1 MEEYIKQSLNLIE
14 DFRVAGLAT
23 LPSDLESTITNIESY
38 AKSYNPLLVVV
49 SLIIIVYTLTKSG
62 PYLRMLLDFET
73 YSLYFFRLLGKLG
86 ILNSK
91 MNNERAKILE
101 LGLSSFKIDK
111 YDNKLSI
118 QQNSQDINRILTFF
132 EEYSSRDKLHF
143 SKENKQTGCI
153 YANSKDLDALAE
165 KAAELYAYT
174 DLNNC
179 SEIFP
184 SIKRIEN
191 NLLDIMLGLFNGD
204 ADSCGITST
213 GGTESIMQMMYA
225 AKIYGIEKGINEPE
239 VIVPITAHAAFDK
252 GCQTYG
258 LKLVKVGLDSDY
270 KVNISKVKSS
280 INKNTVCLVGS
291 ATNFPHGIIDDI
303 QELGKLAVQ
312 NKLLLHVDGC
322 LGGFLTCFFSEFN
335 KDWAPLDFKVPG
347 VTSISCDIH
356 KYGMTQK
363 GVSVLLLKNKKIRN
377 LLSFGSV
384 GTDGI
389 TTSPTLSS
397 NRSAYLVVSGFM
409 TLIHIG
415 KKTYIE
421 QAKKIHLMVLKI
433 KSELSKFPG
442 IKVVGDPM
450 VSIFAITGDRIGQI
464 HQEMKNKGWAINFI
478 TSPMGLAFCIT
489 SANLPLFEKGKFI
502 EDFRESYNYIVDNNI
517 KKESGLAAMYG
528 VAAMLPEEV
537 VNKNLDILLD
547 CFVDTKESLTSRIQ
561 IK

>member
-1 MEEYIKQSLNLIE
+1 MEEYIKQSLNLLE
-14 DFRVAGLAT
+14 DLRVATLSA
-23 LPSDLESTITNIESY
+23 LPSDFESYITNIESY
-38 AKSYNPLLVVV
+38 AKSYNPLLIVV
-49 SLIIIVYTLTKSG
+49 SSILIVWLLIRMG
-62 PYLRMLLDFET
+62 PIFHSLLDFET
-73 YSLYFFRLLGKLG
+73 YSINFFRLLGKFG

-91 MNNERAKILE
+91 MNSERTKILE
-101 LGLSSFKIDK
+101 LGLSSFKIND

-132 EEYSSRDKLHF
+132 EEFSSRDKTHF
-143 SKENKQTGCI
+143 NKDNKQTGCV

-179 SEIFP
+179 SELFP
-184 SIKRIEN
+184 SIKKIEN

-204 ADSCGITST
+204 VDSCGLTTT

-225 AKIYGIEKGINEPE
+225 AKVYGLEKGIKEPE
-239 VIVPITAHAAFDK
+239 VIAPITAHAAFDK

-258 LKLVKVGLDSDY
+258 LKLIKIGLDGDY

-291 ATNFPHGIIDDI
+291 ATNFPHGVIDDI
-303 QELGKLAVQ
+303 QELGKLAIQ
-312 NKLLLHVDGC
+312 NKILMHVDGC
-322 LGGFLTCFFSEFN
+322 LGGFLTCFFSEFD
-335 KDWAPLDFKVPG
+335 KEWAPLDFKVPG

-363 GVSVLLLKNKKIRN
+363 GISVLMLKNRKIRN

-384 GTDGI
+384 ATDGL
-389 TTSPTLSS
+389 TTSPTLNM

-415 KKTYIE
+415 KKAYVE
-421 QAKKIHLMVLKI
+421 QAKKIHLTVMKT
-433 KSELSKFPG
+433 KAELSKFPG
-442 IKVVGDPM
+442 IKVIGNPI
-450 VSIFAITGDRIGQI
+450 VSIFAITGERIGQI
-464 HQEMKNKGWAINFI
+464 HQQMKNKGWAINFI

-489 SANLPLFEKGKFI
+489 SANLPMFEKGKFI
-502 EDFRESYNYIVDNNI
+502 EDFRESYNYIVENNI
-517 KKESGLAAMYG
+517 KTESGLAAMYG

-547 CFVDTKESLTSRIQ
+547 CFVDTKESLTIRIP
-561 IK
+561 KK